1 MQLIKDLFKKKTI
14 GGICL
19 VVLILFLLV
28 AVFADVIAPTP
39 LGKTGSAQGCARHA
53 DRTLHRLDPS
63 RWVQIRWDRI
73 C

>member
-39 LGKTGSAQGCARHA
+39 LGTAHRTISASCWMPSTFMARRPQA
-53 DRTLHRLDPS
+53 T
-63 RWVQIRWDRI
+63 
-73 C
+73 

>member
-28 AVFADVIAPTP
+28 AVFADGGRTTP
-39 LGKTGSAQGCARHA
+39 LE
-53 DRTLHRLDPS
+53 
-63 RWVQIRWDRI
+63 
-73 C
+73 